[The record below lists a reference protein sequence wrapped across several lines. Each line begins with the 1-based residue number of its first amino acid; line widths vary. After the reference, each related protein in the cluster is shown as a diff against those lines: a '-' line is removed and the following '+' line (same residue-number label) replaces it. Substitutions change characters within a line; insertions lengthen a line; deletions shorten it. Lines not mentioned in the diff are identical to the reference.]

1 MHTYEEWVNF
11 KIGCLDYVAGI
22 DLVKTPWGQF
32 RWGEIFE
39 IPKEYRGWADLEFPV
54 PVCPEDQTA
63 ATLINWSFFPSKTYG
78 LFSGETIQDKNGKTW
93 TIQVD
98 RYNDGTASFGWG
110 DPEEREEKSW

>member
-1 MHTYEEWVNF
+1 MDKVGIAKKKWVTF
-11 KIGCLDYVAGI
+11 KIGCLDYVAGP

-54 PVCPEDQTA
+54 PVYPEDQTA
-63 ATLINWSFFPSKTYG
+63 TTETYG
-78 LFSGETIQDKNGKTW
+78 LFSGETIQDENGKTW
-93 TIQVD
+93 TIQVV